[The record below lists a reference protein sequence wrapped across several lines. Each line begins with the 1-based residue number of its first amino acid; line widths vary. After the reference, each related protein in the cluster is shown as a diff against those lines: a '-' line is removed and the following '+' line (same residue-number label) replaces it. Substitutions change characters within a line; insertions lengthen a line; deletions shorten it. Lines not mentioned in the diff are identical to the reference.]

1 MWHPRCAYPRHN
13 PMICAADH
21 QHTLP
26 VASSLHIS
34 PPDHHDMCTRPP
46 MHALCGIFTAH
57 IPDLSPATLRVH
69 PSLHPKG
76 PRNSLGPGA
85 LARNEERLT
94 DRQMTII
101 RQILVASI
109 QEVFLDAVR
118 PVIAGNGNFHS
129 EAIVSRIHV
138 MVPIR
143 KASAAI
149 RTSGHM
155 PAA

>member
-1 MWHPRCAYPRHN
+1 
-13 PMICAADH
+13 MICAPDH
-21 QHTLP
+21 QCTLHA
-26 VASSLHIS
+26 ASSLRIS
-34 PPDHHDMCTRPP
+34 PTQPDNMRSRPTIYAP
-46 MHALCGIFTAH
+46 CGIPTAH

-138 MVPIR
+138 MVPFR

>member
-1 MWHPRCAYPRHN
+1 MRHPHCAYP
-13 PMICAADH
+13 PP
-21 QHTLP
+21 HT
-26 VASSLHIS
+26 
-34 PPDHHDMCTRPP
+34 DDMRSRPTIYAP
-46 MHALCGIFTAH
+46 CGILTAH

-109 QEVFLDAVR
+109 QEVFFGCCPAR
-118 PVIAGNGNFHS
+118 HS
-129 EAIVSRIHV
+129 REWKFSQRGYCIQNPRHGADQES
-138 MVPIR
+138 IR
-143 KASAAI
+143 SNQDI
-149 RTSGHM
+149 RTYAGGLKRQDNHGNHHDCI
-155 PAA
+155 A

>member
-1 MWHPRCAYPRHN
+1 
-13 PMICAADH
+13 MICAPDH
-21 QHTLP
+21 QCTLH
-26 VASSLHIS
+26 VASSLRIS
-34 PPDHHDMCTRPP
+34 PPDHHDMCSHHPIYAP
-46 MHALCGIFTAH
+46 CGIPTAH

-85 LARNEERLT
+85 LARNEEGLT